1 MANTIKTSFKWQY
14 SVAGTVN
21 RTSQFKEVET
31 STTSDYLS
39 DNTQNVGTTHELVS
53 IGDVTDDAMVIIEN
67 LHATATVEVGGVYSA
82 AFSAWLKIPAGAPA
96 AVLPRAAA
104 LASTYLKS
112 SSAST
117 PIRVTLVKIV

>member
-1 MANTIKTSFKWQY
+1 MANAIKTSFKWQY
-14 SVAGTVN
+14 SIASTVS

-39 DNTQNVGTTHELVS
+39 DNTQNVGTTHELVA
-53 IGDVTDDAMVIIEN
+53 IGDVTDDAMMIVEN
-67 LHATATVEVGGVYSA
+67 LHASATVEIGGDSTGSFVS
-82 AFSAWLKIPAGAPA
+82 WIKIPAGAPA
-96 AVLPRAAA
+96 AVLPRASA

-112 SSAST
+112 SAAST